1 MKSQKIMELETLMP
15 TEMDAGQ
22 VFTGTPTG
30 KAVKGYKE
38 TCSYTPSVDPRYIF
52 HESARDVVVWFM
64 HDLDP
69 LYLYGPTGCGK
80 TTLIKQLAARLNYP
94 TFEVTGHGRL
104 EFADLCGHI
113 SLQKGSMVYEYGPLP
128 LAMRYGGIL
137 LINEADLLSPEVAVG
152 LNGVL
157 DGAPLCLPENGG
169 EVISPHEMFRIACTA
184 VTTRGSIRE
193 PFAKTLRCSTGT
205 WPAKS
210 VIPRLKRKRNSSPGS
225 SRTFPNMSPRTW
237 SVSPMKFGN
246 SSWAMPI
253 PMKTPSK

>member
-1 MKSQKIMELETLMP
+1 
-15 TEMDAGQ
+15 
-22 VFTGTPTG
+22 
-30 KAVKGYKE
+30 
-38 TCSYTPSVDPRYIF
+38 
-52 HESARDVVVWFM
+52 M

-113 SLQKGSMVYEYGPLP
+113 SLQKGSMAYKYGPLP

-184 VTTRGSIRE
+184 NTNGGGDDTGLYQGTVRQNLALLE
-193 PFAKTLRCSTGT
+193 GT

-210 VIPRLKRKRNSSPGS
+210 RYP
-225 SRTFPNMSPRTW
+225 
-237 SVSPMKFGN
+237 
-246 SSWAMPI
+246 
-253 PMKTPSK
+253 TPETEK

>member
-1 MKSQKIMELETLMP
+1 MNQNLFKELASLVP
-15 TEMDAGQ
+15 AQLDAGQ
-22 VFTGTPTG
+22 VFTGMPTG
-30 KAVKGYKE
+30 KAVKGYEKA
-38 TCSYTPSVDPRYIF
+38 CSYTPSVDPTYIF

-94 TFEVTGHGRL
+94 VFEVTGHGRL

-184 VTTRGSIRE
+184 NTNGGGDD
-193 PFAKTLRCSTGT
+193 TGLYQGAARQNIA
-205 WPAKS
+205 WLDRFLLCEVGYPAPETEKELLS
-210 VIPRLKRKRNSSPGS
+210 RQFPNLPEHIG
-225 SRTFPNMSPRTW
+225 SRTTFWKKN
-237 SVSPMKFGN
+237 
-246 SSWAMPI
+246 
-253 PMKTPSK
+253 

>member
-1 MKSQKIMELETLMP
+1 MNQNLFKELASLVP
-15 TEMDAGQ
+15 AQLDAGQ

-104 EFADLCGHI
+104 EFAAIFPCKKAVWSMSTVHCRLPCGT
-113 SLQKGSMVYEYGPLP
+113 
-128 LAMRYGGIL
+128 
-137 LINEADLLSPEVAVG
+137 
-152 LNGVL
+152 
-157 DGAPLCLPENGG
+157 G
-169 EVISPHEMFRIACTA
+169 EF
-184 VTTRGSIRE
+184 
-193 PFAKTLRCSTGT
+193 F
-205 WPAKS
+205 
-210 VIPRLKRKRNSSPGS
+210 
-225 SRTFPNMSPRTW
+225 
-237 SVSPMKFGN
+237 
-246 SSWAMPI
+246 
-253 PMKTPSK
+253 

>member
-1 MKSQKIMELETLMP
+1 MNQNLFKELASLVP
-15 TEMDAGQ
+15 AQLDAGQ

-64 HDLDP
+64 HELDP

-113 SLQKGSMVYEYGPLP
+113 SLQKGSMVYDMVHCRLP
-128 LAMRYGGIL
+128 CGT
-137 LINEADLLSPEVAVG
+137 
-152 LNGVL
+152 
-157 DGAPLCLPENGG
+157 G
-169 EVISPHEMFRIACTA
+169 EF
-184 VTTRGSIRE
+184 
-193 PFAKTLRCSTGT
+193 F
-205 WPAKS
+205 
-210 VIPRLKRKRNSSPGS
+210 
-225 SRTFPNMSPRTW
+225 
-237 SVSPMKFGN
+237 
-246 SSWAMPI
+246 
-253 PMKTPSK
+253 

>member
-128 LAMRYGGIL
+128 LAMLLYGGIL

-169 EVISPHEMFRIACTA
+169 EVISPHEMFRITCTA
-184 VTTRGSIRE
+184 NTNGGGDDTGLYQGAVRQNLALLDRYMAYEVGYSNPSSKNGYRNNTRKYISNR
-193 PFAKTLRCSTGT
+193 
-205 WPAKS
+205 KS
-210 VIPRLKRKRNSSPGS
+210 G
-225 SRTFPNMSPRTW
+225 
-237 SVSPMKFGN
+237 
-246 SSWAMPI
+246 
-253 PMKTPSK
+253 

>member
-104 EFADLCGHI
+104 EFADLYGHI

-137 LINEADLLSPEVAVG
+137 LINEALKTITYTLTQEYFMDLSADMSTLEALLKKDG
-152 LNGVL
+152 LVS
-157 DGAPLCLPENGG
+157 E
-169 EVISPHEMFRIACTA
+169 
-184 VTTRGSIRE
+184 GSISSLRKQV
-193 PFAKTLRCSTGT
+193 KT
-205 WPAKS
+205 
-210 VIPRLKRKRNSSPGS
+210 NE
-225 SRTFPNMSPRTW
+225 
-237 SVSPMKFGN
+237 
-246 SSWAMPI
+246 
-253 PMKTPSK
+253 